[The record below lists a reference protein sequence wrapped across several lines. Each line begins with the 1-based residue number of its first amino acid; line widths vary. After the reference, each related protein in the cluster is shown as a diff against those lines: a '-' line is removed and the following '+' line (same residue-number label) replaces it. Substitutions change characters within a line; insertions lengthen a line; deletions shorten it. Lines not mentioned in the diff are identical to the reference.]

1 MNEQVDLVR
10 TKVEID
16 GNPETNYQIDTYE
29 ILYRQGLLMT
39 DIDWANPDSFLDE
52 ALELIASNGSDTQ
65 NQEILEYAFGIS
77 KRNEEGAVQII
88 LKALESDDHRLLHH
102 TLNLIATIFGH
113 RIDLLESV
121 KEFLGHESE
130 DVRMEAVN
138 ALGSFRTV
146 NSLNL
151 IIDSLWDES
160 EKVRWCAVVKIPK
173 FGKCR
178 VQEPWLLELRNV
190 ESERF
195 AKEISKSI
203 QWNHNSFPEVAKS
216 VDRLIEMFGNSTER
230 TRISIIKT
238 LGCID
243 DQKTVSPLLDAL
255 LDDNAGVRAAAAY
268 SLGTKAEE
276 SAVDSLIDL
285 LKDDSFAVRFLAAEA
300 LGIIKDEKA
309 IQPLANAWS
318 TEEDY
323 ADQKEAMK
331 LIYNHISK

>member
-1 MNEQVDLVR
+1 
-10 TKVEID
+10 
-16 GNPETNYQIDTYE
+16 
-29 ILYRQGLLMT
+29 MT
-39 DIDWANPDSFLDE
+39 GIDWTKPNISFDE
-52 ALELIASNGSDTQ
+52 LYEVISSNADYSQKDAV
-65 NQEILEYAFGIS
+65 LEYAGMNLRR
-77 KRNEEGAVQII
+77 KDEESAVQIF
-88 LKALESDDHRLLHH
+88 LKALESSDPNVLIMALLGIGCH
-102 TLNLIATIFGH
+102 FGH
-113 RIDLLESV
+113 RVEFFQPV
-121 KEFLGHESE
+121 KEFLGHES
-130 DVRMEAVN
+130 DHVRMEAVN

-146 NSLNL
+146 KSLNL

-216 VDRLIEMFGNSTER
+216 VDRLIEMYGNSTER
-230 TRISIIKT
+230 TRISIIET

-243 DQKTVSPLLDAL
+243 DQKTVSSLLDAL
-255 LDDNAGVRAAAAY
+255 LDDDAEVRAAAAY
-268 SLGTKAEE
+268 SLGTKAEQ

-285 LKDDSFAVRFLAAEA
+285 LKDESSAVRFLAAEA

-309 IQPLANAWS
+309 IQPLVNAWN